1 MNVYILL
8 DRSGSMSLLWD
19 EAIGSVN
26 GYVSN
31 LADPDTLVSFS
42 VFNSVS
48 YDTLRECKAMD
59 WVTVNPV
66 EAIPQAST
74 PLMDAAMRTIALAEV
89 ANAERT
95 IIVIMTDGYENASHE
110 VTASAVREKIAAI
123 EAKGWEVVFLGAN
136 FSNVTES
143 SASIGGSFDKS
154 INFAHGKMMEGMLGL
169 STRSALYAATGA
181 SINYTAEDRASLSTS
196 Q

>member
-8 DRSGSMSLLWD
+8 DRSGSMSTIWD

-42 VFNSVS
+42 VFDSVS

-59 WVTVNPV
+59 WDIVNPT
-66 EAIPQAST
+66 EASPRGST
-74 PLMDAAMRTIALAEV
+74 PLMDAAMRTIALAEA
-89 ANAERT
+89 ANADRT
-95 IIVIMTDGYENASHE
+95 IIVIMTDGHENASHE
-110 VTASAVREKIAAI
+110 VTNTQIRKKIAAI

-136 FSNVTES
+136 FGNVTD
-143 SASIGGSFDKS
+143 SAVSNGGSFNKS
-154 INFAHGKMMEGMLGL
+154 INLAKGKMMEGMVGL
-169 STRSALYAATGA
+169 STRSMLYAATGA
-181 SINYTAEDRASLSTS
+181 SINYTTEDRANLSVAK
-196 Q
+196 

>member
-8 DRSGSMSLLWD
+8 DRSASMSPLWD

-42 VFNSVS
+42 VFDSVS

-59 WVTVNPV
+59 WDIVSPT
-66 EAIPQAST
+66 EASPRAST
-74 PLMDAAMRTIALAEV
+74 PLMDAAMRTIALAEA
-89 ANAERT
+89 ANVERT
-95 IIVIMTDGYENASHE
+95 IIVIMTDGHENASQE
-110 VTASAVREKIAAI
+110 VTNQQVRKKIAAI

-136 FSNVTES
+136 FSNVTDS
-143 SASIGGSFDKS
+143 SASIGGSFNKT
-154 INFAHGKMMEGMLGL
+154 INFAKGNMLHGMADL
-169 STRSALYAATGA
+169 SARSVAYAATGI
-181 SINYTAEDRASLSTS
+181 SINYTDEDRSSLSVAK
-196 Q
+196 